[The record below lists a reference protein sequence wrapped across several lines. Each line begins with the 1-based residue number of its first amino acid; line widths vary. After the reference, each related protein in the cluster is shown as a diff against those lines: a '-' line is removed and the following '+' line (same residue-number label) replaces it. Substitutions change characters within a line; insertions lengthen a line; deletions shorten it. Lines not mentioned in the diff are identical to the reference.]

1 MGTKY
6 LIRVVLFSL
15 LAIDCTVVSAQN
27 NEGPIPAGEYRYRN
41 SNWNS
46 QSKLRQV
53 YNIVRGN
60 GDWGDYNVP
69 LEVVKNNSTRSGF
82 YLHGGFTKGS
92 AGCIDAGANIGQI
105 YEFTKMQKI
114 TNITVQYDT
123 VRAVFPQSTTQI
135 CVVHQIRNSCRYVV
149 WKDMKAF
156 TADMKEIYTSANKQQ
171 AESALAHFEQV
182 WGSKYRHAVQS
193 WHRNWDELTAFFEFP
208 VEIRKIIYTT
218 NIIENLN
225 GKIRKYTKSKLS
237 FPTDDAARK
246 SIWLALQEV
255 EKKWTAP
262 IQNWGG
268 GNEPVYSYI

>member
-1 MGTKY
+1 
-6 LIRVVLFSL
+6 
-15 LAIDCTVVSAQN
+15 
-27 NEGPIPAGEYRYRN
+27 
-41 SNWNS
+41 
-46 QSKLRQV
+46 
-53 YNIVRGN
+53 
-60 GDWGDYNVP
+60 
-69 LEVVKNNSTRSGF
+69 
-82 YLHGGFTKGS
+82 
-92 AGCIDAGANIGQI
+92 
-105 YEFTKMQKI
+105 
-114 TNITVQYDT
+114 
-123 VRAVFPQSTTQI
+123 
-135 CVVHQIRNSCRYVV
+135 
-149 WKDMKAF
+149 MKAF

-208 VEIRKIIYTT
+208 VEIRKIIYTP

-246 SIWLALQEV
+246 SIWLALQEI

-268 GNEPVYSYI
+268 GW